1 MSDYGDAFDI
11 FSVGRYWFTP
21 EDVERLM
28 VGSRTITLKK
38 GEVLYR
44 AEEGDRKVYYLRKG
58 KTKFHMI
65 YPDGSNRTT
74 AYSEAPGFVSI
85 INVLPGH
92 LTINNCTAVTHCV
105 LSAVPTDIFMA
116 RIREYDMMEKLFQYA
131 IGTARHIYSSLTV
144 LLTEDR
150 VRLVDTLR
158 NHQQLTLQ
166 EVADFIGCSRVH
178 VSRIC
183 KQIEQLHEA
192 EAQEQSEAGD
202 PLEGPSEPE
211 T

>member
-1 MSDYGDAFDI
+1 MSEYAESFDI
-11 FSVGRYWFTP
+11 YSVGRYWFTA
-21 EDVERLM
+21 EEVERLM

-38 GEVLYR
+38 GEPLYR
-44 AEEGDRKVYYLRKG
+44 AEESGNTVYYLRKG
-58 KTKFHMI
+58 KTKFHML
-65 YPDGSNRTT
+65 YPDGSNRIT

-92 LTINNCTAVTHCV
+92 LNINNCTAVTNCTI
-105 LSAVPTDIFMA
+105 SACSTDVFMD
-116 RIREYDMMEKLFQYA
+116 RVRELGLMEKLFQYA
-131 IGTARHIYSSLTV
+131 IGTSRHIYTSLTA

-158 NHQQLTLQ
+158 NQQKLTLQ

-183 KQIEQLHEA
+183 KQLEQARQDETPP
-192 EAQEQSEAGD
+192 EK
-202 PLEGPSEPE
+202 EG
-211 T
+211 

>member
-1 MSDYGDAFDI
+1 MSEYGDSFDI

-28 VGSRTITLKK
+28 VGSRTINLKK
-38 GEVLYR
+38 GETLYR
-44 AEEGDRKVYYLRKG
+44 AEEGGGMVYYLRKG
-58 KTKFHMI
+58 KTKFHML
-65 YPDGSNRTT
+65 YPDGSNRIT

-85 INVLPGH
+85 INTLPGH
-92 LTINNCTAVTHCV
+92 LTINNCTAVTNCT
-105 LSAVPTDIFMA
+105 LSACPTEVFMA
-116 RIREYDMMEKLFQYA
+116 RVRELGLMEKLFQYA
-131 IGTARHIYSSLTV
+131 IGTARHIYTSLTI

-158 NHQQLTLQ
+158 NQQQLTLQ

-183 KQIEQLHEA
+183 KQ
-192 EAQEQSEAGD
+192 
-202 PLEGPSEPE
+202 LEEMNSPTEE
-211 T
+211 DV